1 MRHHN
6 PTSTSYFSL
15 HHNQK
20 CYSPYQSGHYTY
32 EKASPERAYVKVI
45 KFVAEHPNCKRID
58 IIRALW
64 WPNANKIDARGE
76 QSLLFSNLLYDD
88 LIDYNCKYE
97 YTVTQKGYDVLR
109 RAGITEINIVKT
121 IKL

>member
-6 PTSTSYFSL
+6 PTVKWSFT
-15 HHNQK
+15 H
-20 CYSPYQSGHYTY
+20 PYGGTVYRPYYDGNYTY
-32 EKASPERAYVKVI
+32 ARPNPNRTYVKVI

-58 IIRALW
+58 IIRGLW
-64 WPNANKIDARGE
+64 APNANKKDARGTSS
-76 QSLLFSNLLYDD
+76 SLFACLLYDD
-88 LIDYNCKYE
+88 LIDYNGKYE
-97 YTVTQKGYDVLR
+97 YTVTQKGYDLLR

>member
-1 MRHHN
+1 MRHYN

-15 HHNQK
+15 HRNQK
-20 CYSPYQSGHYTY
+20 CYSPYHSGHYTY
-32 EKASPERAYVKVI
+32 EKASPERVYVKVI

-58 IIRALW
+58 IIRRLW
-64 WPNANKIDARGE
+64 WPNANKLVARGE
-76 QSLLFSNLLYDD
+76 QSALFANLLYDD
-88 LIDYNCKYE
+88 LIDYNGKYE

>member
-20 CYSPYQSGHYTY
+20 CYSPYQQNYTFT
-32 EKASPERAYVKVI
+32 KPTPERSYIKVI
-45 KFVAEHPNCKRID
+45 KFVAEHPHCKRID
-58 IIRALW
+58 IIRGLW
-64 WPNANKIDARGE
+64 WPNATKIDARGE
-76 QSLLFSNLLYDD
+76 QSALFSNLLYAD
-88 LIDYNCKYE
+88 LIDYNDKYE
-97 YTVTQKGYDVLR
+97 YIVTPFGLNLLKQ
-109 RAGITEINIVKT
+109 AGITEINIVKT

>member
-6 PTSTSYFSL
+6 PTSTSCCSV
-15 HHNQK
+15 HRNQK
-20 CYSPYQSGHYTY
+20 CYSPYQRNYTY
-32 EKASPERAYVKVI
+32 TKPTPERTYVKVI

-64 WPNANKIDARGE
+64 WPKATKFDARGE

-97 YTVTQKGYDVLR
+97 YTVTQKGYDILR